1 MPNNNGK
8 IYRDTSTN
16 PPRGID
22 PWSDVS
28 YVLGRSTGDW
38 GQLCGDVDEDGNDVN
53 AVNVHS
59 VHKPVRSSRVGG
71 TEQQVKVPTKYGW
84 QIDAKT
90 AGSNTLSFIG
100 MLKSQ
105 GAGYQHWR
113 WLKPRGL
120 NYSERYRI
128 SDFEGYNHNQLP
140 FRTPC
145 FFNRLTAAELN
156 ISGTNNDVEIGAD
169 QSITRTFNSNSF
181 VLRDAYDV
189 TVLVSI
195 IDPDP
200 DTGASFM
207 NWDVDGAFDIT
218 LFDANGRVVDHDY
231 QTGFGIATGNRPQAI
246 SLHFE
251 SFHSLEGYTGP
262 FYIQY
267 RFHFENHSNYT
278 DGNNEVFV
286 PVMVRIATS
295 YAATLTMSRTGQDGV
310 VIRPGGLSSEWV
322 DNGYMARDAVFGA
335 NGHWPLAV
343 IEVYNGSTTQRKMC
357 LIPSSGFIPFK
368 RIGITIQPRQ
378 QTNAQDII
386 VYLLYG
392 NYNQIFPNVQQG
404 VDYGDPSLANAYL
417 LTCAPNCY
425 NELGI
430 IPREPEPMIVYQ
442 DDCQGADFY
451 FSNGS
456 SQIGVTP
463 SANGF
468 TGRDY
473 GIRRFVLRWGIGIDN
488 LPVPLPVTMRLSLYD
503 TDEEPIAEQ
512 EVNFTTSGVNWDAI
526 AEFDF
531 SNLAGSYAPFELYA
545 RLTVE
550 VNGELYYIR
559 FYPQTLTTTDP
570 GPFPLGWE

>member
-1 MPNNNGK
+1 MPNSNGK

-16 PPRGID
+16 PPKGID
-22 PWSDVS
+22 PWGDVS

-38 GQLCGDVDEDGNDVN
+38 GQLCGDVDENGNSVN
-53 AVNVHS
+53 AVNIHS

-71 TEQQVKVPTKYGW
+71 TEQQVKVPAKYGW
-84 QIDAKT
+84 QIDSKT
-90 AGSNTLSFIG
+90 AGGSTLSFIG

-105 GAGYQHWR
+105 GANYQHWR
-113 WLKPRGL
+113 WLKPRGV
-120 NYSERYRI
+120 NNSERFRI
-128 SDFEGYNHNQLP
+128 GDFDGYNHNQLP

-145 FFNRLTAAELN
+145 FLSRLTATELN

-169 QSITRTFNSNSF
+169 QAATRVFNSNSF
-181 VLRDAYDV
+181 ALQDAYDV

-207 NWDVDGAFDIT
+207 NWDVDGSFDVT
-218 LFDANGRVVDHDY
+218 LYDSNGRVVDHDY
-231 QTGFGIATGNRPQAI
+231 QTGFGIMTGNKPQPI

-278 DGNNEVFV
+278 DGANEVFV
-286 PVMVRIATS
+286 PVTIRIATS
-295 YAATLTMSRTGQDGV
+295 YAATLTRSRTGQDGV
-310 VIRPGGLSSEWV
+310 VIRPGGLSSEWR
-322 DNGYMARDAVFGA
+322 DNGYLARDTVFGA

-343 IEVYNGSTTQRKMC
+343 IEVSDGSTTQRKIC

-368 RIGITIQPRQ
+368 RIGITIRPRQ
-378 QTNAQDII
+378 QTNAQDLI

-392 NYNQIFPNVQQG
+392 NYTQIFPEFQRQ
-404 VDYGDPSLANAYL
+404 VDYGDISLANAYV

-430 IPREPEPMIVYQ
+430 IPQEPEPMTVYQ

-451 FSNGS
+451 YSNGT
-456 SQIGVTP
+456 SQTGLTP

-468 TGRDY
+468 TNRDY
-473 GIRRFVLRWGIGIDN
+473 TIRRLVLRWGIGIDN
-488 LPVPLPVTMRLSLYD
+488 ITVEMPVTLHLSLYD
-503 TDEEPIAEQ
+503 TDDNLVTEQ
-512 EVNFTTSGVNWDAI
+512 EVNLTASGRYWSTV
-526 AEFDF
+526 AEFDV
-531 SNLAGSYAPFELYA
+531 SPGTYAPFELFA
-545 RLTVE
+545 RLSVE
-550 VNGELYYIR
+550 VNGEQYYIR
-559 FYPQTLTTTDP
+559 FYPQTLTTTAP
-570 GPFPLGWE
+570 GAFPLGWE